1 MCSMKYRKNDG
12 FFPRR
17 ATFLETGDF
26 TVNFTGWITWEVW
39 WSFCNNWKIYVLLK
53 SSKFQGKL
61 FITLIPKFKTFFS
74 VYFPLI
80 PLKLNIFWIGHV
92 RLSGKIWKKWV
103 KLITSKDT
111 TIFHNA
117 NISSFSFVL
126 KFFIHNAHYIYVNAC
141 YVFGPLFKKEELKT
155 F

>member
-1 MCSMKYRKNDG
+1 M
-12 FFPRR
+12 
-17 ATFLETGDF
+17 
-26 TVNFTGWITWEVW
+26 
-39 WSFCNNWKIYVLLK
+39 YVLWK

-61 FITLIPKFKTFFS
+61 FITLIPKFNSFFS

-92 RLSGKIWKKWV
+92 RLPGKIWKKWV
-103 KLITSKDT
+103 KQITSKDT

-117 NISSFSFVL
+117 HISSFSFVL
-126 KFFIHNAHYIYVNAC
+126 KFFIHNAHYIYVNAW